1 MKNTSRSMDVL
12 KKILQNTPENPS
24 EKPQHEK
31 LVETYLQPG
40 PAETKIF
47 QKRPGRP
54 LVEEHLKAKNFTLC
68 LASKYLTFLDQ
79 MKMKDK
85 KIQGR
90 GRKIRFII
98 DQFVEMHRRQKLQ
111 VQVISQG
118 LNAVEEILKGF
129 SGQVKKGQ
137 KLALSPKEKAQ
148 ITQATHQV
156 KLLMNVLKYNPKDLH
171 KMLPKSDWQVLSF
184 CLDWSKQKDP
194 V

>member
-12 KKILQNTPENPS
+12 KKILQNAPENQAV
-24 EKPQHEK
+24 KPEHEK
-31 LVETYLQPG
+31 LVEKYLQPG

-54 LVEEHLKAKNFTLC
+54 AIEEHLKAKNLTLC
-68 LASKYLTFLDQ
+68 LAPKYVTFLDQ

-111 VQVISQG
+111 VQVISHG
-118 LNAVEEILKGF
+118 LKSVEEILKGF
-129 SGQVKKGQ
+129 SGQVKKGE
-137 KLALSPKEKAQ
+137 KLSLTPKEKAQ

-156 KLLMNVLKYNPKDLH
+156 KLLMNVLKYTPKDLH
-171 KMLPKSDWQVLSF
+171 KMLPKSDWSILSF
-184 CLDWSKQKDP
+184 CLDWSKQKDAQ
-194 V
+194 